1 MVDGEVVDTTPN
13 GVEEYNEMVGLYEI
27 QLPFVLIGLFS
38 KKAFWQL
45 TSGEEITKYKGT
57 RDRMPNAMFDAI
69 GLTETPLLR
78 QAGVSCFA
86 KEGYEADDLVAA
98 VIEKSKVLYPDV
110 PIDVVTGDSDLLPL
124 VDEQV
129 SVFFRS
135 RKRQLGQRVRQ
146 FKRISTFK

>member
-1 MVDGEVVDTTPN
+1 MV
-13 GVEEYNEMVGLYEI
+13 EI
-27 QLPFVLIGLFS
+27 QLPFVLIGLVS

-69 GLTETPLLR
+69 GLTETLLR

-110 PIDVVTGDSDLLPL
+110 PIDVVT
-124 VDEQV
+124 VIQ
-129 SVFFRS
+129 
-135 RKRQLGQRVRQ
+135 
-146 FKRISTFK
+146 ICYHW